1 MSLSLFSKT
10 KKINLCTVFFA
21 SLLLLNLSTVK
32 AEQAETPTA
41 QDTDTSTIN
50 RLNEQALAFWSS
62 KPDST
67 IILATQALEM
77 STQLHNM
84 VGQMHA
90 LRNLGIGYYEKGNYS
105 EAVQSYKHAIALA
118 ERLNDEA
125 FSAQIR
131 SNLSMS
137 YLALGAHDEALEN
150 LYTALEI
157 AEKNNFINTVAHA
170 NHNIGMVYHYQLK
183 HDQAIAFYEKSR
195 QLYESNGDT
204 TRSTFILGNIAHLYL
219 KKKDFKKAETL
230 YLQSLALA
238 ERHDNKKA
246 IGNALQ
252 SLGAFFMEHE
262 NMQTALSYFLKA
274 KETLELTGEQ
284 TEYLRL
290 LDNLAACYLK
300 VNDTDAAYTYAAK
313 NYELAT
319 RQQQFYYIQT
329 SAQQLSNLY
338 EKRGDYR
345 TALNYFK
352 KATLASD
359 SLYSQQNKE
368 ELVRTEEKYKYQK
381 DQEQTALLHDMQLKR
396 QKQWLYGTI
405 TLVFILTAIA
415 LLLVSNIRQRRRTNH
430 ILKET
435 NDFFEKQNAQLEA
448 SNHFKEQL
456 ISLVAHDVRHPI
468 ASLKNVL
475 SLFESRQLSSADIQH
490 LMSLSY
496 RDVNN
501 LIQLLDDLL
510 LWVRLQLTYI
520 PLNKTRFQI
529 QDVLESIVQ
538 LYQQKADDKNIQLVV
553 EHAINTEVYA
563 DREAV
568 ATVIRNLIDNG
579 IKFSNTGGGIHIY
592 TASTVNNRRVAIY
605 ISDTGIGMSEQTIS
619 DLFTTPTYARRYG
632 TNNEEGSG
640 LGLQICIHYLQ
651 LNNSELLIE
660 SSPDQGTTCWFE
672 LDSVDTV

>member
-10 KKINLCTVFFA
+10 EKINLCTVFFA
-21 SLLLLNLSTVK
+21 SFLLLSLSTVK
-32 AEQAETPTA
+32 AEQTETATG
-41 QDTDTSTIN
+41 QDTSTIN
-50 RLNEQALAFWSS
+50 RLNKQALAFWSS

-77 STQLHNM
+77 SIQLHNM

-118 ERLNDEA
+118 DGLNDEA

-183 HDQAIAFYEKSR
+183 HDEAIEFYEKSR

-219 KKKDFKKAETL
+219 KKKDFKKAEIL

-238 ERHDNKKA
+238 ERQDNKKA

-252 SLGAFFMEHE
+252 SLGAFFMEQE

-290 LDNLAACYLK
+290 LDNLAACYMK
-300 VNDTDAAYTYAAK
+300 VSDTDAAYTYAAK

-396 QKQWLYGTI
+396 QKQWLYSTI

-475 SLFESRQLSSADIQH
+475 SLFESKQLSSADIQH

-529 QDVLESIVQ
+529 QDVLEPIVQ

-553 EHAINTEVYA
+553 EHTIYTEVYA

-579 IKFSNTGGGIHIY
+579 IKFSKTGGRIHIH
-592 TASTVNNRRVAIY
+592 TASTVNNHRVAIY

-619 DLFTTPTYARRYG
+619 NLFTTPIYARRYG

-672 LDSVDTV
+672 LDSVDAV